1 MQLCQGGELH
11 SGFETADIER
21 TAYTY
26 GDIGRIAVCMLQL
39 VDIMHNLGIVHC
51 TNLLS
56 QYSASVAC
64 ASTEKS
70 NGCHALTASL
80 SSKYAKGWVE

>member
-11 SGFETADIER
+11 SGFETAETER

-39 VDIMHNLGIVHC
+39 ADTMHSLGIVHC
-51 TNLLS
+51 ANP
-56 QYSASVAC
+56 C
-64 ASTEKS
+64 P
-70 NGCHALTASL
+70 
-80 SSKYAKGWVE
+80 